1 MPNRSEANRLY
12 EGEGKLLT
20 NYGWV
25 QNTSNLSTVRDT
37 VELVSEDGMNHNAL
51 MRAIRN
57 YRIEK
62 GMSLYKWTWDA
73 RCRCKA
79 ICATG
84 MVVLDRRIDG
94 YILTDLGKE
103 LIKSKKSEEIQNGK
117 RVLSDEEI
125 EIFRK
130 GVLTNSPVIRVLAL
144 LNESRKSGRGAM
156 SKYDV
161 GAELGF
167 VGDIG
172 FTHYDVEFVVASN
185 KSFND
190 MEGDSDKWART
201 IISWLKQVDWV
212 VDGEKINCSGRK
224 LQSYTT
230 KTDVDRVLQYTAKS
244 TIKYIPIEM
253 LCSDH
258 HPFNRLI
265 QRRRA
270 SILENLME
278 VPYMGKSELVNI
290 ISSQGIEIDEQQV
303 DFDIINLQQ
312 AGISIFKEQSYYRLV
327 DKITLDRPIVVEE
340 NENEIE
346 RINEIE
352 KQIEEKVT
360 IYNGSI
366 PSRIV
371 ADLIRYGY
379 DGRNSSTLFEMT
391 VNSMFKFLGYE
402 SEHLGEGKGRVA
414 DVISKYRS
422 HLYAKSYGIII
433 DTKAYE
439 KYNFPAGDVRKMKEY
454 ISLHG
459 EQLLEDKIPRHVFA
473 FISMDFTNEES
484 ALTEIAK
491 DTAVNGTSIT
501 VDTLLKLGE
510 MVTKQEVNIADI
522 YDLYNTNKRF
532 ALA

>member
-1 MPNRSEANRLY
+1 
-12 EGEGKLLT
+12 
-20 NYGWV
+20 
-25 QNTSNLSTVRDT
+25 
-37 VELVSEDGMNHNAL
+37 

-57 YRIEK
+57 YRIK
-62 GMSLYKWTWDA
+62 NGMSLYKWTWDA

-84 MVVLDRRIDG
+84 MAVLDRRIDG
-94 YILTDLGKE
+94 YVLTDLGKE
-103 LIKSKKSEEIQNGK
+103 LIKSPKSDKKQNGK
-117 RVLSDEEI
+117 RLLSDEEI

-130 GVLTNSPVIRVLAL
+130 GLLTNPPVIRVLAL
-144 LNESRKSGRGAM
+144 LNESRKNGRGAM
-156 SKYDV
+156 TKYDV

-172 FTHYDVEFVVASN
+172 FTHYDAEFVVASN

-212 VDGEKINCSGRK
+212 VDGERIDCCGRE

-230 KTDVDRVLQYTAKS
+230 KTDVDRVLQYAAKS
-244 TIKYIPIEM
+244 TVKYIPIEM

-258 HPFNRLI
+258 HPFTRLI

-270 SILENLME
+270 AILEILGE
-278 VPYMGKSELVNI
+278 VSYIRKSDLVAM
-290 ISSQGIEIDEQQV
+290 ISSRGIEIDEQQV

-327 DKITLDRPIVVEE
+327 DKIILDKPIIVEK
-340 NENEIE
+340 NEVE

-360 IYNGSI
+360 MYDGSI

-379 DGRNSSTLFEMT
+379 DGRKSSTLFEMT

-402 SEHLGEGKGRVA
+402 SEHLGRE
-414 DVISKYRS
+414 RS
-422 HLYAKSYGIII
+422 SSRCYC
-433 DTKAYE
+433 
-439 KYNFPAGDVRKMKEY
+439 
-454 ISLHG
+454 
-459 EQLLEDKIPRHVFA
+459 KI
-473 FISMDFTNEES
+473 
-484 ALTEIAK
+484 
-491 DTAVNGTSIT
+491 
-501 VDTLLKLGE
+501 
-510 MVTKQEVNIADI
+510 
-522 YDLYNTNKRF
+522 
-532 ALA
+532 

>member
-1 MPNRSEANRLY
+1 MPNSSEANRLY
-12 EGEGKLLT
+12 AGEGKLLT

-37 VELVSEDGMNHNAL
+37 VELVKEEGMNHNAL
-51 MRAIRN
+51 MREIRKQ
-57 YRIEK
+57 RIEN
-62 GMSLYKWTWDA
+62 GMSLNKWTWDA

-79 ICATG
+79 VCATG
-84 MVVLDRRIDG
+84 MVMLDRRYNG
-94 YILTDLGKE
+94 YVLTDLGKE
-103 LIKSKKSEEIQNGK
+103 LIASPKSEGIQNGK
-117 RVLSDEEI
+117 RALSSEEI
-125 EIFRK
+125 EIFRR
-130 GVLTNSPVIRVLAL
+130 GVLTNPPVIRVLTL
-144 LNESRKSGRGAM
+144 LNESRKSGKGAM
-156 SKYDV
+156 TKYDV

-167 VGDIG
+167 VGDVG
-172 FTHYDVEFVVASN
+172 FTHYDAEFVVASN

-201 IISWLKQVDWV
+201 IISWLKQIGWV
-212 VDGEKINCSGRK
+212 IDGEKVNCCGK
-224 LQSYTT
+224 QLQSYTT
-230 KTDVDRVLQYTAKS
+230 KIVVDRVLQYTAKS

-258 HPFNRLI
+258 HPFTHLI

-270 SILENLME
+270 AILEKLEN
-278 VPYMGKSELVNI
+278 VPYMGKIELVESI
-290 ISSQGIEIDEQQV
+290 ASQGIEIDEQQV

-312 AGISIFKEQSYYRLV
+312 AGIAIFKEQSYYRLV
-327 DKITLDRPIVVEE
+327 DKIILDKPIMLEE
-340 NENEIE
+340 NEYE

-352 KQIEEKVT
+352 KLIEEKVT

-391 VNSMFKFLGYE
+391 VNTMFKFLGYE
-402 SEHLGEGKGRVA
+402 SEHHGEGKGRVA

-433 DTKAYE
+433 DAKAYE
-439 KYNFPAGDVRKMKEY
+439 KYNFPVSDIRKMKEY
-454 ISLHG
+454 ITLHG
-459 EQLLEDKIPRHVFA
+459 EKLLEEKIPRHVFA
-473 FISMDFTNEES
+473 FVSIDFTNEES
-484 ALTEIAK
+484 ALSEIAR

-510 MVTKQEVNIADI
+510 MVTKQEKNIGDI
-522 YDLYNTNKRF
+522 YDWYNTNKRF
-532 ALA
+532 AIA

>member
-1 MPNRSEANRLY
+1 MPNKSEANRLY

-57 YRIEK
+57 YRIK
-62 GMSLYKWTWDA
+62 NGMSLYKWTWDA

-84 MVVLDRRIDG
+84 MAVLDRRIDG
-94 YILTDLGKE
+94 YVLTDLGKE
-103 LIKSKKSEEIQNGK
+103 LIKSPKSDKKQNGK
-117 RVLSDEEI
+117 RLLSDEEI

-130 GVLTNSPVIRVLAL
+130 GLLTNPPVIRVLAL
-144 LNESRKSGRGAM
+144 LNESRKNGRGAM
-156 SKYDV
+156 TKYDV

-172 FTHYDVEFVVASN
+172 FTHYDAEFVVASN

-212 VDGEKINCSGRK
+212 VDGERIDCCGRE

-230 KTDVDRVLQYTAKS
+230 KTDVDRVLQYAAKS
-244 TIKYIPIEM
+244 TVKYIPIEM

-258 HPFNRLI
+258 HPFTRLI

-270 SILENLME
+270 AILEILGE
-278 VPYMGKSELVNI
+278 VSYIRKSDLVAM
-290 ISSQGIEIDEQQV
+290 ISSRGIEIDEQQV

-327 DKITLDRPIVVEE
+327 DKIILDKPIIVEK
-340 NENEIE
+340 NEVE

-360 IYNGSI
+360 MYDGSI

-379 DGRNSSTLFEMT
+379 DGRKSSTLFEMT

-414 DVISKYRS
+414 DVIAKYRS

-433 DTKAYE
+433 DAKAYQ
-439 KYNFPAGDVRKMKEY
+439 KYNFPAGDLRKMKEY

-459 EQLLEDKIPRHVFA
+459 EYLLEEKIPRHVFA
-473 FISMDFTNEES
+473 FISMDFTNEEA
-484 ALTEIAK
+484 ALSEVAR
-491 DTAVNGTSIT
+491 DTAVNGTAIT

-522 YDLYNTNKRF
+522 YDWYNTNKRF